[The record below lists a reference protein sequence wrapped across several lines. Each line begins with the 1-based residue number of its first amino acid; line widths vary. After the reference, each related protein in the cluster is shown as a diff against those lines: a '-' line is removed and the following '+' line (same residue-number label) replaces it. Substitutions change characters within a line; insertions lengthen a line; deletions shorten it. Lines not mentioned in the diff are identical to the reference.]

1 VIELPTVLNP
11 VSDNASVDGP
21 AWIRDTSYWKPRHL
35 VPSAWHEHAPF
46 AYWLVDAVRPASIVE
61 LGTHNGFSY
70 FVFCEAVIRLGL
82 DTRTFALDTWE
93 GDEHAGFYAEDVYE
107 SVTSIN
113 AAEYSAFST
122 LLRGYFD
129 DGLDSIDD
137 GSVDLLHIDGRHGYD
152 DVRHDFEAWLPKMS
166 ERGVVI
172 FHDTAE
178 LQEGFGVWKFWA
190 EVSAQYPSFAFTHG
204 HGLGVL
210 AVGSEVPEP
219 LDSVLGASGDT
230 ADAVR
235 HAYEDLG
242 AAISRQYAIELQA
255 AQLQPVHE
263 QLDVAQQRI
272 AEMDERIRGLQQQVD
287 ELHASTSWKVTAPL
301 RAVSDIAHRRPK

>member
-1 VIELPTVLNP
+1 M
-11 VSDNASVDGP
+11 SDNAKVGGP

-46 AYWLVDAVRPASIVE
+46 AYWLVDAIRPASIVE

-70 FVFCEAVIRLGL
+70 FVFCEAVTRLGL
-82 DTRTFALDTWE
+82 NTRTFALDTWE

-107 SVTSIN
+107 SVSSIN
-113 AAEYSAFST
+113 AAEYSHFST

-190 EVSAQYPSFAFTHG
+190 EVSVKYPSFGFTHG

-219 LDSVLGASGDT
+219 LLSFLGASE
-230 ADAVR
+230 AVAEAVR
-235 HAYEDLG
+235 HVYEDLG
-242 AAISRQYAIELQA
+242 AAISSQYAIELQA
-255 AQLQPVHE
+255 AHAQPVRE
-263 QLDVAQQRI
+263 QLDAAHQRI
-272 AEMDERIRGLQQQVD
+272 ASMDERIRGLQQQLD

-301 RAVSDIAHRRPK
+301 RAASDAAHRRRK